1 MTASVLLT
9 SVSYTNDGDLRKRI
23 RMATVQS
30 ALAVQGEAT
39 ASQSPAALVK
49 RAALAARVLASAG
62 GGSSSDDLDT
72 AFVWAVLAGGLI
84 KPDSTDSDIQFTV
97 NSVFSDLAGV
107 TGAEI
112 LNP

>member
-1 MTASVLLT
+1 MTSSVLLT
-9 SVSYTNDGDLRKRI
+9 SVGYANDGELRKRI
-23 RMATVQS
+23 RMASVQT
-30 ALAVQGEAT
+30 ALAVQGEAP
-39 ASQSPAALVK
+39 ASQTPEALVK

-62 GGSSSDDLDT
+62 GGGAGDDLGT
-72 AFVWAVLAGGLI
+72 AFVWAVVSGALVT
-84 KPDSTDSDIQFTV
+84 PQSTDSDIQFTV